1 MLHYNDVKDVLEF
14 TAKVTRHMR
23 DNPNSSLSLSDDEM
37 RILKRWA
44 PKVYKEL
51 LARKKRLTPCRR
63 IASTNR
69 IR

>member
-23 DNPNSSLSLSDDEM
+23 DNPNSSLSLSDDEL

-44 PKVYKEL
+44 PEVYKDL
-51 LARKKRLTPCRR
+51 IDRQKRLIPCRR
-63 IASTNR
+63 VATMKKR
-69 IR
+69 